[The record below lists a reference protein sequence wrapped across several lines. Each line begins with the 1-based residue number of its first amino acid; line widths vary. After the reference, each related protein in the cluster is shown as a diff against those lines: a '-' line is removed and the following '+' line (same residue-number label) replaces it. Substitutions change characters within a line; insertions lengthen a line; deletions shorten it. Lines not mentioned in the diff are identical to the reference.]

1 MNICL
6 IPARSG
12 SKRIRN
18 KNIKNFFG
26 KPILAYTIQIALKCK
41 LFDRVIVSTDSKKY
55 STLAKKYGAEVYFR
69 TKKLS
74 SDMASDLSV
83 IKDFLRYCKKNK
95 SRIYILCYLY
105 PINPLLKISTLL
117 KCFKKIKKRNINKL
131 ITLKR
136 YTYPI
141 QRSYIYKRK
150 QFLVW
155 DRKSFI
161 KRSQDLKNFY
171 HDAAQCYWYKVKKNF
186 NLYEKSS
193 LKTHGIILKTFESH
207 DVDEPE
213 DFETLKKI
221 YKYNLHK

>member
-26 KPILAYTIQIALKCK
+26 KPILAHTIQIALKCK
-41 LFDRVIVSTDSKKY
+41 LFDKVIVSTDSKKY
-55 STLAKKYGAEVYFR
+55 STLAKKYGADIHLR
-69 TKKLS
+69 STRLS
-74 SDMASDLSV
+74 SDKASDLSV

-95 SRIYILCYLY
+95 IKINILCYLY

-131 ITLKR
+131 MTLKK

-141 QRSYIYKRK
+141 QRSYVFERK
-150 QFLVW
+150 QFVVW
-155 DRKSFI
+155 DRKSFM
-161 KRSQDLKNFY
+161 KRSQDLKTFY

-186 NLYEKSS
+186 NLFENIGF
-193 LKTHGIILKTFESH
+193 KTHGIILKNFESH
-207 DVDEPE
+207 DVDQPE
-213 DFETLKKI
+213 DFEVLKKI